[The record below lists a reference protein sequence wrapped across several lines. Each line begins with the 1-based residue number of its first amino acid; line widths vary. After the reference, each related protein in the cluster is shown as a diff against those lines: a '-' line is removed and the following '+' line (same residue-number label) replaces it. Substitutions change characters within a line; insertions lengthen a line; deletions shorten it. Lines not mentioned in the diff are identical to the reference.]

1 MCADSAG
8 DHRKSIGA
16 AARAMRLV
24 NRCGGATTPAVKIA
38 ARPLPVTD
46 RDELAELIRVEPLK

>member
-1 MCADSAG
+1 
-8 DHRKSIGA
+8 
-16 AARAMRLV
+16 MRLV

>member
-1 MCADSAG
+1 LPID
-8 DHRKSIGA
+8 A
-16 AARAMRLV
+16 A
-24 NRCGGATTPAVKIA
+24 GATTPAVKIA